1 MTAGCAMRRFRLNGW
16 QRIGIV
22 LSVLWAIGAVLYM
35 GAAASREAQPVSVF
49 YRELCIRNKSDRNDF
64 DFQPCYAE
72 AGNIYQIER
81 TKWSARALP
90 VALVPIHRVDRSLR
104 CSRPCALGTARLPTR
119 EVSRCAGS

>member
-1 MTAGCAMRRFRLNGW
+1 MSGFRLNGW
-16 QRIGIV
+16 QRIGVV

-35 GAAASREAQPVSVF
+35 EAAASRKAQQASVF

-81 TKWSARALP
+81 RKWSAWALP
-90 VALVPIHRVDRSLR
+90 VALVPIPIVWIVVY
-104 CSRPCALGTARLPTR
+104 AVLGLVRWVRRGFQPAR
-119 EVSRCAGS
+119 